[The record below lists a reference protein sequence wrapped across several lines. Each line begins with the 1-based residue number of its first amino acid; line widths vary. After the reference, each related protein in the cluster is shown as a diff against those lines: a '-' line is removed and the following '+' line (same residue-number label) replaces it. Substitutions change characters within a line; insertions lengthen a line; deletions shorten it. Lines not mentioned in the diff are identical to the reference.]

1 MEFPIIQTLE
11 DNWKAVLEEL
21 DNLLYDEASNNKNYF
36 EPWPE
41 TDIYTGTWDV
51 FGLYYMGQ
59 KLEKNC
65 SFCPKT
71 TALIESIPGMT
82 TAGFSALEPET
93 EITPHI
99 GYTDSVLRCH
109 LGLIVPQPVEGRDTL
124 LPTCALQVEKEIYTW
139 VPGRV
144 FVFDDTKL
152 HSAWNYGDRT
162 RFVLLIDF
170 LKNATKPGLNLTPSF
185 N

>member
-99 GYTDSVLRCH
+99 GYTDSMLRCH

-139 VPGRV
+139 FPGRA

-170 LKNATKPGLNLTPSF
+170 LKNATKPGLDLTPSF

>member
-1 MEFPIIQTLE
+1 MDFPFIKTLE
-11 DNWKAVLEEL
+11 NNWKAVLEEL
-21 DNLLYDEASNNKNYF
+21 DSLLYDEAANNKNHF
-36 EPWPE
+36 DPWPE

-65 SFCPKT
+65 TLCPKT
-71 TALIESIPGMT
+71 TALIESTPGMT
-82 TAGFSALEPET
+82 TAGFSALAPET
-93 EITPHI
+93 EITPHV

-109 LGLIVPQPVEGRDTL
+109 LGLIVPQPVEGRETL
-124 LPTCALQVEKEIYTW
+124 LPTCALQVEQEIYTW
-139 VPGRV
+139 VPGRA

-170 LKNATKPGLNLTPSF
+170 LKNATEPSLDLTPSF